1 MRRWAVITLIF
12 AVLLGLP
19 GCRWITGSKD
29 PERYEAKKLAGQ
41 EAEDIFKL
49 LLEEDIDGL
58 TALFAEDAVKGHD
71 IRKEWKAFFDQI
83 DGKLVSYSGIS
94 FPGEGMEVDKDGT
107 ICDSHLSVNSG
118 DVTTDN
124 GTVYKNFGYYQTRI
138 DTRDRTLEGINV
150 FTMQDPGSGEY
161 ISVGGLP

>member
-1 MRRWAVITLIF
+1 MRIVSISLILALLLCF
-12 AVLLGLP
+12 TGCGQLLG
-19 GCRWITGSKD
+19 GGD
-29 PERYEAKKLAGQ
+29 PERYKAKELARQ
-41 EAEDIFKL
+41 EAEDIFKM

-58 TALFAEDAVKGHD
+58 SKLFSKDAGKGHD
-71 IRKEWKAFFDQI
+71 IDKEWEAFFSKI

-94 FPGEGMEVDKDGT
+94 FPGEGMGVDKDGT
-107 ICDSHLSVNSG
+107 ICDSHLSVNYG

-161 ISVGGLP
+161 ISVGGLS